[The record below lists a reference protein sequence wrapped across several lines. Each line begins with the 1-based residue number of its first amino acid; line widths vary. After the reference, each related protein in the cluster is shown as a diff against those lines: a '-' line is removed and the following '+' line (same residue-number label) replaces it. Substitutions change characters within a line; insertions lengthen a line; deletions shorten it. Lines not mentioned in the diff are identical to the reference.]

1 MPQQFV
7 PASHS
12 VPSHGGSMHC
22 PLRQKDCAPVQLVSQ
37 EPQFVG
43 SLKVFTQTPPQQVKP
58 PQSSASSQVMRAPP
72 LPPEEPPAP
81 APLVPPLPSL
91 VVSALP
97 ALLVVG
103 VPPLPSPP
111 VPPFPAAVED
121 PPPAELPLLSA
132 LDALVPDVV
141 LSLLVLFES
150 VAALV
155 LDVPPAEFVVPSLPE
170 PDPSLEPQPRTDSAK
185 ANQLL

>member
-1 MPQQFV
+1 V
-7 PASHS
+7 VLASWI
-12 VPSHGGSMHC
+12 
-22 PLRQKDCAPVQLVSQ
+22 
-37 EPQFVG
+37 
-43 SLKVFTQTPPQQVKP
+43 
-58 PQSSASSQVMRAPP
+58 
-72 LPPEEPPAP
+72 
-81 APLVPPLPSL
+81 
-91 VVSALP
+91 
-97 ALLVVG
+97 
-103 VPPLPSPP
+103 
-111 VPPFPAAVED
+111 AVED

-185 ANQLL
+185 ANQLLWPIPKPPMLRLEFLTDGLIAPLGAQEYRPLGDPVPSRGKADQAERRIPCSASAHVA